1 MVNNPGAAAG
11 QFAGLPGAIPQ
22 RLNKA
27 TATVVTKGVLCRL
40 DRTTDPYTW
49 IPTVADADEQGP
61 FCVPVA
67 TVGAGPLEF
76 STRWNEVFYL
86 VADGDIQPG
95 QGVQASPSTVGQV
108 IAFAASAV
116 TATPDNAEV
125 LAAQDD
131 VKRMVGVCLG
141 TADTW
146 NTGAPVKAVDGN
158 LVAIYIP
165 LGAYE

>member
-1 MVNNPGAAAG
+1 MVNNPGAAKG
-11 QFAGLPGAIPQ
+11 QYAGLPGAIPM

-27 TATVVTKGVLCRL
+27 SATVIVKGNLCRL

-67 TVGAGPLEF
+67 DAGAGTLEF
-76 STRWNEVFYL
+76 STRFNEVFYL

-95 QGVQASPSTVGQV
+95 QGVQAASGTVSQV
-108 IAFAASAV
+108 IAFAQS
-116 TATPDNAEV
+116 TTDLTPGQAEV
-125 LAAQDD
+125 AAIRDD
-131 VKRMVGVCLG
+131 SKRQVGVALG

-146 NTGAPVKAVDGN
+146 NTGAPAKAVNDG
-158 LVAIYIP
+158 LVAVYIP
-165 LGAYE
+165 LGVSG